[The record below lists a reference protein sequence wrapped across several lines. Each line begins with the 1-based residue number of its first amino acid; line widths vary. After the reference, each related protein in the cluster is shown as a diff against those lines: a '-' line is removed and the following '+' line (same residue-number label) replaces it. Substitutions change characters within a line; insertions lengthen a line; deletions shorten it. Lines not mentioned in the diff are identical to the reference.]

1 METVQLNRFA
11 GASFFS
17 SVTATV
23 IQFSYQQTQ
32 GLQWKVVNLFW
43 IMSLALSIGA
53 AAAAFAGTVRRD
65 ARCVFGHSLVELLPV
80 ASLHRA
86 ARLLTLLVSERQRR
100 YHGIALSL
108 VHFWGE
114 QPPVLTYWSVVCFV
128 VGLVTFAWASGQVSP
143 FSPPKETY
151 R

>member
-23 IQFSYQQTQ
+23 IQFSYQQTE

-65 ARCVFGHSLVELLPV
+65 ARCVVCHSLIGLLSSRQS
-80 ASLHRA
+80 ASYDAVTNPPCFLMGN
-86 ARLLTLLVSERQRR
+86 E
-100 YHGIALSL
+100 GIT
-108 VHFWGE
+108 V
-114 QPPVLTYWSVVCFV
+114 
-128 VGLVTFAWASGQVSP
+128 
-143 FSPPKETY
+143 
-151 R
+151 